1 MPIKGGDTLDFQ
13 KGGNLRKG
21 GVDLERGGMTPLINY
36 AKKLIYRNFKQYFG
50 QFKMDIFKRMSSMRT
65 HAAFENSFVS
75 ILDQHA
81 PKKIKHFTRE

>member
-1 MPIKGGDTLDFQ
+1 
-13 KGGNLRKG
+13 
-21 GVDLERGGMTPLINY
+21 
-36 AKKLIYRNFKQYFG
+36 
-50 QFKMDIFKRMSSMRT
+50 MDIFKSMSSMRT